1 MNHLLLK
8 PHKQPKIKLKI
19 GKEPKVC
26 EIISEIDSGF
36 LKSDKLEI
44 LTGKGQKKKY
54 FDGEKTC
61 RSLKELNEN
70 CTRQPRFKVKM

>member
-26 EIISEIDSGF
+26 EIISEIDSGLF
-36 LKSDKLEI
+36 EIWQIRNFNRKGTKGKNI
-44 LTGKGQKKKY
+44 LTGKKHVAALKNLI
-54 FDGEKTC
+54 KTA
-61 RSLKELNEN
+61 RDNQDLK
-70 CTRQPRFKVKM
+70 